1 MNTHGTS
8 GVKLLCPFYNR
19 REFLTM
25 AATKEWTISILNTS
39 LLVISKL
46 FVLQQMDLH

>member
-1 MNTHGTS
+1 
-8 GVKLLCPFYNR
+8 
-19 REFLTM
+19 M

>member
-19 REFLTM
+19 QEFLAM